1 MGKIIDQ
8 AKKELSFN
16 PPLPCKSEKAKK
28 VEKKVIEKEKEKL
41 KKAK

>member
-1 MGKIIDQ
+1 VGKIIEL

-16 PPLPCKSEKAKK
+16 PQIPCKNELSKK
-28 VEKKVIEKEKEKL
+28 VEKKVIEKEKLKL